1 MVGNEPFIDFK
12 EKTYEGSIQKIK
24 DELESVSIH
33 FWERAITYSF
43 TSYYTLGWFFEGL
56 DLIDKSGEDIFYVES
71 KADLNAGD
79 FATILDELRQLELVK
94 V

>member
-33 FWERAITYSF
+33 F
-43 TSYYTLGWFFEGL
+43 
-56 DLIDKSGEDIFYVES
+56 
-71 KADLNAGD
+71 
-79 FATILDELRQLELVK
+79 
-94 V
+94 

>member
-43 TSYYTLGWFFEGL
+43 TSYYTFTWNLFYFF
-56 DLIDKSGEDIFYVES
+56 
-71 KADLNAGD
+71 
-79 FATILDELRQLELVK
+79 LVPK
-94 V
+94 

>member
-43 TSYYTLGWFFEGL
+43 TSYYTFTWNLLSFL
-56 DLIDKSGEDIFYVES
+56 
-71 KADLNAGD
+71 
-79 FATILDELRQLELVK
+79 
-94 V
+94 

>member
-33 FWERAITYSF
+33 FSGTSCPLERST
-43 TSYYTLGWFFEGL
+43 
-56 DLIDKSGEDIFYVES
+56 
-71 KADLNAGD
+71 KADFL
-79 FATILDELRQLELVK
+79 FFSTEIIVFT
-94 V
+94 